1 MIRKLTL
8 LAGFVL
14 LLGSS
19 AAAEPQQA
27 PYASVDGTLPPL
39 RAMIE
44 RYSADRRNLGRFY
57 DAPMSARRTERYGDF
72 YRSWQYG
79 LDETDFDAL
88 DHDGQVDY
96 ILFRNELRYRLEA
109 LEHERAKHEQLDEL
123 IPFAQTIVGLQE
135 RRRQLESIDPEQLAV
150 AISGLAD
157 AIEATR
163 ESVDAALELE
173 QEYDIAVSNRA
184 AEMLDRLQRTF
195 KDWYGFYNGYD
206 PLFSWWVAKP
216 YAKADK
222 QLTDYTKF
230 VRKSL
235 VGIEDEEEDD
245 PIIGDPIGRAELLTR
260 LEHEMIPYTPEEL
273 LVIAET
279 ELAWCRRE
287 MLRAAADLGFGDDWR
302 AALEHVKDLH
312 VGPGEQPQLVH
323 DLAWEA
329 IEFLEQRDLVTIPA
343 LCKETWRMEM
353 MSPERQK
360 TSPYFLGGEVIMVA
374 FPTDEMA
381 HEDKRMSM
389 RGNNM
394 HFARATVHHELIPGH
409 HLQGYMTRRYRTHR
423 RVFGTPFWGEGW
435 ALYWEMLLWDLDF
448 PESPE
453 NRIGMLFWRTH
464 RCARIIFSLSFHLRL
479 MTPQECIEF
488 LIENVG
494 HERNN
499 ATAEVRRSV
508 SGDYGP
514 LYQAAYMLGGL
525 QIRAMHRE
533 LVDSGT
539 MTDRQFHDAVLRNNS
554 IPIEMTR
561 AALTNQPLKSDFESS
576 WRFYGD
582 VELDTP

>member
-1 MIRKLTL
+1 MDSKLMP
-8 LAGFVL
+8 LAGLVL
-14 LLGSS
+14 LLGSV

-27 PYASVDGTLPPL
+27 PYSSVDGTLPPL

-150 AISGLAD
+150 VISELAD
-157 AIEATR
+157 TIDATR

-173 QEYDIAVSNRA
+173 QEYDLAVSNRA

-206 PLFSWWVAKP
+206 PLFSWWVATP

-235 VGIEDEEEDD
+235 VGIEDDDQDD

-260 LEHEMIPYTPEEL
+260 LEYEMIPYTPDEL

-287 MLRAAADLGFGDDWR
+287 MLRAAAALGFGDD
-302 AALEHVKDLH
+302 
-312 VGPGEQPQLVH
+312 
-323 DLAWEA
+323 
-329 IEFLEQRDLVTIPA
+329 
-343 LCKETWRMEM
+343 
-353 MSPERQK
+353 
-360 TSPYFLGGEVIMVA
+360 
-374 FPTDEMA
+374 
-381 HEDKRMSM
+381 
-389 RGNNM
+389 
-394 HFARATVHHELIPGH
+394 
-409 HLQGYMTRRYRTHR
+409 
-423 RVFGTPFWGEGW
+423 
-435 ALYWEMLLWDLDF
+435 
-448 PESPE
+448 
-453 NRIGMLFWRTH
+453 
-464 RCARIIFSLSFHLRL
+464 
-479 MTPQECIEF
+479 
-488 LIENVG
+488 
-494 HERNN
+494 
-499 ATAEVRRSV
+499 
-508 SGDYGP
+508 
-514 LYQAAYMLGGL
+514 
-525 QIRAMHRE
+525 
-533 LVDSGT
+533 
-539 MTDRQFHDAVLRNNS
+539 
-554 IPIEMTR
+554 
-561 AALTNQPLKSDFESS
+561 
-576 WRFYGD
+576 
-582 VELDTP
+582 